1 VVAPVCT
8 TLHHNSIPR
17 LEDAATSAHAKDLS
31 RARQGR
37 GGGSERSRQGLRPA
51 PYPPGLIVVHQ
62 QHASSQQKASLW
74 SLPTILFPHRED
86 VAVIGR

>member
-1 VVAPVCT
+1 VCT

-31 RARQGR
+31 AALGRAGE
-37 GGGSERSRQGLRPA
+37 GSERSRRGLRPA
-51 PYPPGLIVVHQ
+51 PYPRLIVVHQ
-62 QHASSQQKASLW
+62 QHASSQQSLVMV
-74 SLPTILFPHRED
+74 LADDLIPHRED

>member
-17 LEDAATSAHAKDLS
+17 LEDAGNQCACERPVPRSAG
-31 RARQGR
+31 QGR
-37 GGGSERSRQGLRPA
+37 VSGLDGSLRPA
-51 PYPPGLIVVHQ
+51 RTLGLIVVHQ
-62 QHASSQQKASLW
+62 QHASSQQSLVMV
-74 SLPTILFPHRED
+74 LADDLVPHRED